1 MVTIHKLTVL
11 LVALTVLADPA
22 AAETVLRLS
31 NWVPQSHV
39 ITRNIL
45 APWAKDVVRVT
56 DGRVRVEMLK
66 TPLGKP
72 PAHYDIARDGLAD
85 ITIGVHGY
93 TPGRF
98 ILTQI
103 AELPFLSDS
112 AEALSVAY
120 WRVHE

>member
-66 TPLGKP
+66 APLGRRRTGQDRQGDKK
-72 PAHYDIARDGLAD
+72 
-85 ITIGVHGY
+85 
-93 TPGRF
+93 GRQF
-98 ILTQI
+98 VYRHHHVIL
-103 AELPFLSDS
+103 
-112 AEALSVAY
+112 
-120 WRVHE
+120 